1 MADYRFRLDFEVRD
15 YECDLAGI
23 VNNAVYQHYLE
34 HARHVFLKEQGIDFA
49 DWVRRGISL
58 VVIRM
63 ELDYLYPLRSGDRF
77 YVGINPELVS
87 RLRFG
92 LHQDISLLPDN
103 RPVLRAWMIGT
114 AINARGRPEL
124 PAELEALFSNGF

>member
-124 PAELEALFSNGF
+124 PAELGALFSTGF